1 MTAWFP
7 PSRVP
12 PNLTPPDEHESV
24 EVMSENKSPSIDWDN
39 ENNNHGL
46 QLGPF
51 GGQLLVAVGRDGNNQ
66 MFPIAWAVMEVESTE
81 SWTWFLE
88 LLASDLG
95 TNEGAGY
102 TIMSDQQKGLIN
114 AVSSVFPQAESR
126 VCARHVYC
134 NFRTVFGGGMEFR
147 KQFWIIAKSTTENEF
162 KAQIKVMRGISNAAA
177 EDLLKRNY
185 RKWCR
190 AFYTSMSSC
199 DSVDNNMSEV
209 FNAYIFIADIS
220 LSLQC
225 FKILGSCNAWQ
236 VSGIPCKHAVV
247 AIWNK
252 VDEPEQYVNDYFRK
266 GVYMKGYE
274 YLLEPLNGPQE
285 WPDSDLVVIAP
296 ALKKVQHRPQTK
308 RRLQVGEVTKSGKMK
323 KVGTVMTCSLCGI
336 QGHNKRGC
344 KNVQTET
351 SRRSDNGE
359 GTSHTNSASVPMHNR
374 GVGVYTFPN
383 GYQRQASVSHVF

>member
-1 MTAWFP
+1 
-7 PSRVP
+7 
-12 PNLTPPDEHESV
+12 
-24 EVMSENKSPSIDWDN
+24 
-39 ENNNHGL
+39 
-46 QLGPF
+46 
-51 GGQLLVAVGRDGNNQ
+51 
-66 MFPIAWAVMEVESTE
+66 
-81 SWTWFLE
+81 
-88 LLASDLG
+88 
-95 TNEGAGY
+95 
-102 TIMSDQQKGLIN
+102 
-114 AVSSVFPQAESR
+114 
-126 VCARHVYC
+126 
-134 NFRTVFGGGMEFR
+134 
-147 KQFWIIAKSTTENEF
+147 
-162 KAQIKVMRGISNAAA
+162 MRGISNAAA

-209 FNAYIFIADIS
+209 FNAYILHSRHKPIITMLEDIREG
-220 LSLQC
+220 LMERLYKKRDEVGKKDLLLCPRIQQQVEKH
-225 FKILGSCNAWQ
+225 KIWARGWNAFWDGGFCYGVREGATQTKFVVNLAEKTCSCNAWQ

-266 GVYMKGYE
+266 GVYMKAYE

-359 GTSHTNSASVPMHNR
+359 GTSHTNSASMPMHNR

-383 GYQRQASVSHVF
+383 GYQRQVNVSHVF